1 MRINH
6 LAAAA
11 AALLFLSLAS
21 PATAQNTVLTLTGKV
36 SAGKEINLALSDI
49 EAMGTAQIVT
59 TTPWHD
65 GIVTFEGVPM
75 SELMEAVGAEGTT
88 ALVLALN
95 NYGTEIPLSDF
106 TSYQPILAY
115 KMDGQYMEVADKGP
129 LFIIYPYDDNVKLKT
144 ELYYSRSAWQVRS
157 IEIE

>member
-11 AALLFLSLAS
+11 AALLLLSFAS
-21 PATAQNTVLTLTGKV
+21 PATAQNTVLTITGKV
-36 SAGKEINLALSDI
+36 SAGKEINLTLPDI
-49 EAMGTAQIVT
+49 EAMGTARIVT

-65 GIVTFEGVPM
+65 GKVTFEGVPM

-88 ALVLALN
+88 AFVLALN
-95 NYGTEIPLSDF
+95 NYGTDIPLSDF
-106 TSYQPILAY
+106 ASFETILAY

-129 LFIIYPYDDNVKLKT
+129 LFIIYPYDDNAKLKS